1 MNELRWL
8 VRLELDRE
16 PKFGETR
23 QEVTVWAVRPYV
35 ALPGG
40 NRRVGNLVAAYPY
53 RSLSHAHN
61 RARIECEIYYRT
73 IKKGHAQ

>member
-1 MNELRWL
+1 MTHQLRWL

-35 ALPGG
+35 DLGG
-40 NRRVGNLVAAYPY
+40 DKRRVGRLIGAYPY
-53 RSLSHAHN
+53 RALSAAHN
-61 RARIECEIYYRT
+61 RALAECKTYYDT
-73 IKKGHAQ
+73 QKGIRS